1 MYAPAKTI
9 EAEVFTKIPGK
20 FDRSESS
27 GAEWS
32 TVNLHGM
39 KVSSFLEGP
48 SFDRAGNL
56 FVTDIPFG
64 RIFKITPGGE
74 WSLVGEYDGWP
85 NGLKIHRDGMLYIAD
100 QKHGIIR
107 MDPATGKTE
116 PFISHDHLEGF
127 RGCNDLIFA
136 SNGDLYFTDQGQTGL
151 QDPTGRVFRHR
162 ANGQLSRI
170 IDYAPSPNGLA
181 LSPSEQVLF
190 LCVTRGNAIW
200 RVPLL
205 PDGNITKVGIYVQ
218 LSGGVGPDGMAVDTA
233 GGIAVAHVGAGQVW
247 VFGPRGEP
255 LYRILAA
262 TGGMYTTNLAFGGPD
277 NRHLYII
284 ESQTGTILRA
294 ELPVPGL
301 RLYSHT

>member
-1 MYAPAKTI
+1 MYPPAATV
-9 EAEVFTKIPGK
+9 EAEVFTKIPGR
-20 FDRSESS
+20 FDRSESA

-32 TVNLHGM
+32 SVNLHGM

-56 FVTDIPFG
+56 YVTDIPFG
-64 RIFKITPGGE
+64 RIFRITPAGE
-74 WSLVGEYDGWP
+74 WSLIGEYDGWP
-85 NGLKIHRDGMLYIAD
+85 NGLKVHRDGMLYIAD
-100 QKHGIIR
+100 QKHGIVR
-107 MDPATGKTE
+107 MDPATGKME

-162 ANGQLSRI
+162 ADGHLSKI
-170 IDYAPSPNGLA
+170 VDFAPSPNGLA
-181 LSPSEQVLF
+181 LNPTEQVLY

-205 PDGNITKVGIYVQ
+205 RDGNVTKVGIYVQ
-218 LSGGVGPDGMAVDTA
+218 LSGGVGPDGMAVDKN

-247 VFGPRGEP
+247 VFGSRGEP
-255 LYRILAA
+255 LYRILSP
-262 TGGMYTTNLAFGGPD
+262 TGGTYTTNLAYGGPE
-277 NRHLYII
+277 NRHLYIV

-294 ELPVPGL
+294 ELPVAGL
-301 RLYSHT
+301 PLYSHH